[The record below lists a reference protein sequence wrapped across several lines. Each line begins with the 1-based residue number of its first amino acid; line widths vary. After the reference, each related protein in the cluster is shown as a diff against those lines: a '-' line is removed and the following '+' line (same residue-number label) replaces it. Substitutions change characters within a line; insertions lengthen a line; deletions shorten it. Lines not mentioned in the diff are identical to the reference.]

1 MSPSGIEPATFPLV
15 AQRLNELRNRM
26 KRSSLGQLFF
36 RITKEETAM
45 SFPIVRVYCVGI
57 KEQRIEML
65 TCVETSTWCSVE
77 AEAAPLGPR
86 FPVDPP
92 KDPATGRETV
102 ISLIARQSATS
113 QSKYTLRY
121 W

>member
-1 MSPSGIEPATFPLV
+1 MS
-15 AQRLNELRNRM
+15 
-26 KRSSLGQLFF
+26 F
-36 RITKEETAM
+36 RIVQDY
-45 SFPIVRVYCVGI
+45 FVGI
-57 KEQRIEML
+57 KEQRVEML

-92 KDPATGRETV
+92 RDPAKGRETV
-102 ISLIARQSATS
+102 ISLIARQIAMS
-113 QSKYTLRY
+113 QGKYTLRF